1 LSLQSKKH
9 TRGLISFTEVAED
22 TGYTVLYFL
31 EKKGDR
37 DDERESISIKI
48 PLELEQSVETLRM
61 KPGKKE
67 VNTKLETNL
76 RQPG

>member
-1 LSLQSKKH
+1 
-9 TRGLISFTEVAED
+9 
-22 TGYTVLYFL
+22 VLYFL